1 MEKNSFG
8 INNYNPFNSQNI
20 RGSYYRGGRYR
31 GRYNYRGQYRNGIHD
46 IPYYPLYNQQFSN
59 TYNNEEESLDRIEK
73 YIFKNY
79 NNLIDINE
87 RNSNILLEINT
98 DCKFFIIKSFSEE
111 DIHKSIKYGVWSSS
125 KKGNTT
131 LSNAFNKTKEKD
143 SFVYLFFSCNRSG
156 RYVGVA
162 KMKSVC
168 NFNKTFNYWTQDDLW
183 PGLFDVEWLFIK
195 DIPLNEFRNIIITM
209 KNGEIK
215 PVSNARDTQ
224 EIPFE
229 QAKIMLNIFVKY
241 ENIHTILEHFEY
253 YDKRQADYEKNVKF
267 QQKEDIN
274 Q

>member
-8 INNYNPFNSQNI
+8 INNYNPFYSQNI

-87 RNSNILLEINT
+87 RNSNILFEINT

-131 LSNAFNKTKEKD
+131 LSNAFNKTKEKG
-143 SFVYLFFSCNRSG
+143 SFVYLFFSCNGSG

-183 PGLFDVEWLFIK
+183 TGLFDVEWLFIK
-195 DIPLNEFRNIIITM
+195 DIPLKEFRNIIITM

-241 ENIHTILEHFEY
+241 ENSNTILEHFEY

>member
-8 INNYNPFNSQNI
+8 INNYNPFYSQNI

-87 RNSNILLEINT
+87 RNSNILFEINT

-131 LSNAFNKTKEKD
+131 LSNAFNKTKEKG
-143 SFVYLFFSCNRSG
+143 SFVYLFFSCNGSG

-168 NFNKTFNYWTQDDLW
+168 DFNKTFNYWTQDDLW
-183 PGLFDVEWLFIK
+183 TGLFDVEWLFIK

>member
-8 INNYNPFNSQNI
+8 INNYNPFYSQNI

-59 TYNNEEESLDRIEK
+59 TYNNEEESLNRIEK

-87 RNSNILLEINT
+87 RNSNILFEINT

-183 PGLFDVEWLFIK
+183 TGLFDVEWLFIK

>member
-8 INNYNPFNSQNI
+8 MNSYNPFYSQNI
-20 RGSYYRGGRYR
+20 RGSYNRGGRYR
-31 GRYNYRGQYRNGIHD
+31 GRNNYRGQYRED
-46 IPYYPLYNQQFSN
+46 IQDIQYYPIYNRQFSN
-59 TYNNEEESLDRIEK
+59 TYNNEEESLNRIEN

-131 LSNAFNKTKEKD
+131 LSNAFNITKEKD
-143 SFVYLFFSCNRSG
+143 SFVYLFFSCNGSG

-168 NFNKTFNYWTQDDLW
+168 DFNKTFNYWTQDDLW

-195 DIPLNEFRNIIITM
+195 DIPLKEFRNIIITM

-229 QAKIMLNIFVKY
+229 QAKIMLNIFEKY
-241 ENIHTILEHFEY
+241 ENSNTILEHFEF
-253 YDKRQADYEKNVKF
+253 YDKRQANYEKNIKL
-267 QQKEDIN
+267 QHKQDIN

>member
-8 INNYNPFNSQNI
+8 INNYNPFYSQNI

-31 GRYNYRGQYRNGIHD
+31 GRNNYRGQYRNGIHD

-59 TYNNEEESLDRIEK
+59 TYNNEEESLNRIKK

-143 SFVYLFFSCNRSG
+143 SFVYLFFSCNGSG

-168 NFNKTFNYWTQDDLW
+168 DFTKTFNYWTQDDLW
-183 PGLFDVEWLFIK
+183 TGLFDVEWLFIK
-195 DIPLNEFRNIIITM
+195 DIPLKEFRNIIITM

-241 ENIHTILEHFEY
+241 ENSNTILEHFEY